1 MQHTIKKEIR
11 ARGVG
16 IHYNKIAN
24 LTLKPAGIDAGIIIK
39 RVDVKDRENTINAH
53 YSSIN
58 DTFLSTKLTN
68 AEGVGVATIEHL
80 FSALFAF
87 KITNLII
94 EIDELEVPIMEGGS
108 EDFCFMLEC
117 AGVVQQPKQN
127 KKFVILKELKV
138 GDDKSFIK
146 VKPSSD
152 FHVNFLSNFS
162 SNMIGEQQFSFN
174 KKVDFMR
181 NVAPA
186 RTIANFKEVEAL
198 HTAGYGLGGNLKNT
212 LVFDSEEILNE
223 ACSYN
228 KDDFV
233 KHKILD
239 FVGDIYLAG
248 GEVIGD
254 FECFKSGHKLNHL
267 LLKEIF
273 SKPENYKLI

>member
-1 MQHTIKKEIR
+1 MQHTIKKEIK

-24 LTLKPAGIDAGIIIK
+24 LTLKPAEIDSGIIIK

-68 AEGVGVATIEHL
+68 SAGVGVATVEHL
-80 FSALFAF
+80 LSALFAF
-87 KITNLII
+87 KITNLIV
-94 EIDELEVPIMEGGS
+94 EIDELELPIMEGGS
-108 EDFCFMLEC
+108 EDFCFMIEC
-117 AGVVQQPKQN
+117 AGIVEQPKQN
-127 KKFVILKELKV
+127 KKFIVLKELQV
-138 GDDKSFIK
+138 GDEKSYIK
-146 VKPSSD
+146 VKPSPD
-152 FHVNFLSNFS
+152 FHVHFVSNFHS
-162 SNMIGEQQFSFN
+162 HMIGEQKFSFN
-174 KKVDFMR
+174 KNVDFMR

-186 RTIANFKEVEAL
+186 RTIANSKEVEAL
-198 HTAGYGLGGNLKNT
+198 HSAGYGLGGNLKNT
-212 LVFDSEEILNE
+212 LVFDSEGILNE

-239 FVGDIYLAG
+239 FVGDVYLAG

-273 SKPENYKLI
+273 SKQENYKTI